1 MPGLVA
7 FQARDIHARRDDGAD
22 GRSVFF
28 PLLIISEQ
36 WGIRVFWVLGS
47 FLDAVFWKISG
58 KFLEN
63 FWIVSERNFLASEP
77 FGYASHPPCT
87 SLEGGSS
94 FLLPLLLA
102 LGANAT

>member
-58 KFLEN
+58 KFLDS
-63 FWIVSERNFLASEP
+63 V
-77 FGYASHPPCT
+77 
-87 SLEGGSS
+87 
-94 FLLPLLLA
+94 
-102 LGANAT
+102 